1 MAVTIE
7 QVAYECAAKFSN
19 QSNNDLATVAADFA
33 VWIAANDGG
42 ANAEDAYAALRAA
55 AIRNDSYVPAATV
68 LADADVILA
77 AIIA

>member
-7 QVAYECAAKFSN
+7 QVAYECAAKFSTPFN
-19 QSNNDLATVAADFA
+19 SDITTVAADFA

-55 AIRNDSYVPAATV
+55 AIRNDCYVPAATV

-77 AIIA
+77 EITA